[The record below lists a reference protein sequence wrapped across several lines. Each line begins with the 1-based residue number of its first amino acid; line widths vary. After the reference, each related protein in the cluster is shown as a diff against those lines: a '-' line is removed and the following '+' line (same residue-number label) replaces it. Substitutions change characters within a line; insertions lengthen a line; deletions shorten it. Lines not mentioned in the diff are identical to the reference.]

1 MNKGLK
7 AFAQLDEWIGTRFLK
22 EMEAIRE
29 LLLVIKEAIEA
40 EAQLMNHLQLNGD
53 KFVVNF
59 ELQALSPPLTPRPES
74 PVEKLGKFCLYNTR
88 I

>member
-1 MNKGLK
+1 MNNGLK
-7 AFAQLDEWIGTRFLK
+7 AFVQLDEWIGARFLQ

-40 EAQLMNHLQLNGD
+40 EAQLTNHLELNGD

-59 ELQALSPPLTPRPES
+59 QLQAFSPPITPRPES
-74 PVEKLGKFCLYNTR
+74 PVEKLGNLL
-88 I
+88 